1 MRGVLLFFFLSC
13 SNVFWAVQLKDDFRL
28 LDKFLFTDLD
38 SSKAILCKLTAK
50 KNHFTN
56 TQKGELC
63 SKWGIYYALSGNN
76 ARALSSFWEA
86 YSFTGKNSRARAS
99 MLKNLANVYKALADY
114 NQTDKMLKASLYIY
128 RLNGMK
134 LEELIILGELASSA
148 YYQMRW
154 ERAIYLNLKVISS
167 LKKLNDKK
175 FLAIQQQR
183 LANIYYS
190 LDKYAAAIEVYRE
203 SMHYYDSQPNEL
215 LNSGYIRIALGDS
228 YFQSGD
234 YKRAAFLYLNA
245 ARKLQKIDIS
255 KYWLAKSKLAQTY
268 LEQGIKS
275 KGLILLNQA
284 YLNLKQLGLPNLDES
299 LTYLLRNATLS
310 PQNKVFLLNELNHVF
325 TIKASGVPF
334 NNISWSALLEEAS
347 QYYARNRLYQEQ
359 VKVLS
364 DLREVD
370 LALNKDL
377 HREKSERLL
386 ENEVNKQEKLKAK
399 ALQTRVKY
407 YKTVQGLWVISI
419 AFLLAIGGFL
429 YYYYT
434 AKVKDQKIRNLRLK
448 LQNVDLEE
456 RLELERKNVLLE
468 QELHAVKER
477 ELAALSLQLYQ
488 LQESMNAEIKTL
500 EAKSEDP
507 NVKTLQK
514 RFKSA
519 MKQKD
524 YWKEFEM
531 KFIQI
536 NPEFHKKLFAAFP
549 QLTKKDLDF
558 CALVRLN
565 LSNKEIASL
574 TQISY
579 ESVIS
584 KKYKLRKKIDMES
597 ENELVAFLQQ
607 L

>member
-1 MRGVLLFFFLSC
+1 MRVFLFVLIVLV
-13 SNVFWAVQLKDDFRL
+13 SNVSWALDVKKDFRL
-28 LDKFLFTDLD
+28 LDQLLFSNLD
-38 SSKAILCKLTAK
+38 SSRTILLQLESEKNQYSKAE
-50 KNHFTN
+50 
-56 TQKGELC
+56 KGELNA
-63 SKWGIYYALSGNN
+63 KWGIYYALSGNN
-76 ARALSSFWEA
+76 TKALSSFWEA
-86 YSFTGKNSRARAS
+86 YSFTGKFSLERAS
-99 MLKNLANVYKALADY
+99 MLKNLANVYKAMADY
-114 NQTDKMLKASLYIY
+114 DQTDKMLKAALEIY
-128 RLNGMK
+128 RSKGKK
-134 LEELIILGELASSA
+134 LDELIVLGELASSA

-154 ERAIYLNLKVISS
+154 ERAISLNLKVIRG
-167 LKKLNDKK
+167 LKKLDDKK

-190 LDKYAAAIEVYRE
+190 LDKYDAAIKVYRE
-203 SMHYYDSQPNEL
+203 SMLYYDSQPNEL
-215 LNSGYIRIALGDS
+215 LNAGYIRIALGDS

-234 YKRAAFLYLNA
+234 FKRAAILYLNA
-245 ARKLQKIDIS
+245 AEKLKNIDVS
-255 KYWLAKSKLAQTY
+255 KYWLTKSKLAQTY
-268 LEQGIKS
+268 LEQGIKA
-275 KGLILLNQA
+275 KGLLLLKEA

-299 LTYLLRNATLS
+299 LTYLLRNATQS
-310 PQNKVFLLNELNHVF
+310 SQNKAFLLNELSYVF
-325 TIKASGVPF
+325 KLKASGVPF

-347 QYYARNRLYQEQ
+347 RFYARHRLYQEQ

-386 ENEVNKQEKLKAK
+386 ENEANKHEKLKAK
-399 ALQTRVKY
+399 ALEASVKY
-407 YKTVQGLWVISI
+407 YKILQGLWVISI

-434 AKVKDQKIRNLRLK
+434 AKVKDQKIRNLKLK
-448 LQNVDLEE
+448 LLNVDLEE

-477 ELAALSLQLYQ
+477 ELTAMSLQLYQ
-488 LQESMNAEIKTL
+488 LQESMTKEIKSL
-500 EAKSEDP
+500 ENKSENP
-507 NVKTLQK
+507 EVKTLQK

-584 KKYKLRKKIDMES
+584 KKYKLRKKMRIDT

>member
-1 MRGVLLFFFLSC
+1 MRVFLFVLIVLV
-13 SNVFWAVQLKDDFRL
+13 SNVSWALDVKKEFRL
-28 LDKFLFTDLD
+28 LDQLLFSNLD
-38 SSKAILCKLTAK
+38 SSRTILLQLESK
-50 KNHFTN
+50 KN
-56 TQKGELC
+56 QYSKAEKGELNA
-63 SKWGIYYALSGNN
+63 KWGIYYALSGNN
-76 ARALSSFWEA
+76 TKALSSFWEA
-86 YSFTGKNSRARAS
+86 YSFTGKFSLERAS
-99 MLKNLANVYKALADY
+99 MLKNLANVYKAMADY
-114 NQTDKMLKASLYIY
+114 DQTDKMLKAALEIY
-128 RLNGMK
+128 RSKGKK
-134 LEELIILGELASSA
+134 LDELIVLGELASSA

-154 ERAIYLNLKVISS
+154 ERAISLNLKVIRG
-167 LKKLNDKK
+167 LKKLDDKK

-190 LDKYAAAIEVYRE
+190 LDKYDAAIKVYRE
-203 SMHYYDSQPNEL
+203 SMLYYDSQPNEL
-215 LNSGYIRIALGDS
+215 LNAGYIRIALGDS

-234 YKRAAFLYLNA
+234 FKRAAILYLNA
-245 ARKLQKIDIS
+245 AEKLKNIDVS
-255 KYWLAKSKLAQTY
+255 KYWLTKSKLAQTY
-268 LEQGIKS
+268 LEQGIKA
-275 KGLILLNQA
+275 KGLLLLKEA

-299 LTYLLRNATLS
+299 LTYLLRNATQS
-310 PQNKVFLLNELNHVF
+310 SQNKAFLLNELSYVF
-325 TIKASGVPF
+325 KLKASGVPF

-347 QYYARNRLYQEQ
+347 RFYARHRLYQEQ

-386 ENEVNKQEKLKAK
+386 ENEANKHEKLKAK
-399 ALQTRVKY
+399 ALEASVKY
-407 YKTVQGLWVISI
+407 YKILQGLWVISI

-434 AKVKDQKIRNLRLK
+434 AKVKDQKIRNLKLK
-448 LQNVDLEE
+448 LLNVDLEE

-477 ELAALSLQLYQ
+477 ELTAMSLQLYQ
-488 LQESMNAEIKTL
+488 LQESMTKEIKSL
-500 EAKSEDP
+500 ENKSENP
-507 NVKTLQK
+507 EVKTLQK

-584 KKYKLRKKIDMES
+584 KKYKLRKKMRIDT